1 MNTVE
6 SMLPWSRIKIG
17 DLKSYLS
24 GLKCPTNEKKFCG
37 TFWVG
42 REDTSNSLEMT
53 WDISFVLIV

>member
-1 MNTVE
+1 
-6 SMLPWSRIKIG
+6 MLPWSSIIIG

-24 GLKCPTNEKKFCG
+24 ALKCPTHEKKFEFCG

-53 WDISFVLIV
+53 WDISFVLIVL

>member
-1 MNTVE
+1 
-6 SMLPWSRIKIG
+6 MLPWSSIKIG

-24 GLKCPTNEKKFCG
+24 GLKCPTHEKKFCG

-53 WDISFVLIV
+53 WDISFVLIVL